1 MRDLSGTDRAEMNI
15 LLRGDESWVPS
26 ELAVFERTY
35 MSDEDNM
42 PRTLREHQELYDAI
56 RDQDADAAE
65 QAALAMIA
73 SSTKRL
79 KDIT

>member
-1 MRDLSGTDRAEMNI
+1 
-15 LLRGDESWVPS
+15 
-26 ELAVFERTY
+26 

-56 RDQDADAAE
+56 RHQDADAAE
-65 QAALAMIA
+65 QAAMAMIA

>member
-1 MRDLSGTDRAEMNI
+1 
-15 LLRGDESWVPS
+15 
-26 ELAVFERTY
+26 
-35 MSDEDNM
+35 M

-56 RDQDADAAE
+56 RHQDADAAE